1 MRQLF
6 VLFLL
11 CVCLAPGKL
20 RAQSD
25 AGSDVLTGRV
35 TDYNGRPVADAQ
47 VGVTAVGSG
56 VTRSH
61 STDAEGRYKIYF
73 PETAPRY
80 TLQVKRMGFSPVQ
93 RTVTRR
99 TQSPEWMTIDMQL
112 GGAPLALSMV
122 EINGSSDAPVVREKE
137 TTPSLDATV
146 PNPVADIL
154 KLKDTLHLSAVQIVG
169 LSDVADTL
177 QSKNSRLYQNIRTLI
192 AKSREAGDNTQMAGT
207 VAIML
212 QEASAN
218 TARAVAAVEKLLLPE
233 QWAILPTEIRSHS
246 DTALNGQTSPKQ

>member
-1 MRQLF
+1 MRQSF

-11 CVCLAPGKL
+11 CIWLAPATL

-56 VTRSH
+56 LTRSH

-73 PETAPRY
+73 PEMAPRY
-80 TLQVKRMGFSPVQ
+80 MLQVKRMGFSPVQ
-93 RTVTRR
+93 RNVIRR
-99 TQSPEWMTIDMQL
+99 TKGPEWMTIDMQL

-137 TTPSLDATV
+137 TRPSLDTTV
-146 PNPVADIL
+146 PNPVAEIL

-169 LSDVADTL
+169 LSGVADTL
-177 QSKNSRLYQNIRTLI
+177 QAKNSRLYQNIRTLI
-192 AKSREAGDNTQMAGT
+192 AKSREAGDNTQMAGS

-212 QEASAN
+212 EEASAN
-218 TARAVAAVEKLLLPE
+218 TARAVAEVEKLLLPE
-233 QWAILPTEIRSHS
+233 QWAILPAEMRGHA
-246 DTALNGQTSPKQ
+246 DTTLSGQAASKQ